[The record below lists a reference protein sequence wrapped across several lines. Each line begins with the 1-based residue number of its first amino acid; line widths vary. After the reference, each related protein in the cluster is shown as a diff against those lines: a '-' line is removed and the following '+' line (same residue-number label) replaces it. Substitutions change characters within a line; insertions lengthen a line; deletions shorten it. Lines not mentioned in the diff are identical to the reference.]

1 MYLKQYCHSSAHL
14 HAGKGIAN
22 GKTLPTALYT
32 EITLITEEPEK
43 KVIPFLYRMAFL
55 LCSKYF
61 IMEKE
66 CVFIM
71 KLYMLFPLSFQIFSN
86 VRIAQFYKLFE
97 HFAFVVNLA

>member
-1 MYLKQYCHSSAHL
+1 M
-14 HAGKGIAN
+14 
-22 GKTLPTALYT
+22 YT
-32 EITLITEEPEK
+32 EIMLITEEPEK
-43 KVIPFLYRMAFL
+43 KSHPFFLYRMAFL
-55 LCSKYF
+55 LSSKYF